1 MLSERG
7 IGRPETLRWTRRADI
22 LRGRK
27 PGGRELGLAN
37 EGYTYFGD
45 VFDRLLRSRG
55 YNQSTFAAECRR
67 RGLKLRGPFKE
78 REIGQRSISD
88 WMHGRTSCPREVP
101 IYADAVL
108 SLSEEEWAEFGL
120 AFAYGQTVP
129 KEDFETLFEIRKF
142 YRAKLPEESGDRESE
157 GRTKG
162 G

>member
-1 MLSERG
+1 MTLCG
-7 IGRPETLRWTRRADI
+7 PITGRPATLSRNHRAAI
-22 LRGRK
+22 LSSRK
-27 PGGRELGLAN
+27 PRGRELGLAN
-37 EGYTYFGD
+37 EGYTPFGD

-108 SLSEEEWAEFGL
+108 GLSEEEWAEFGL
-120 AFAYGQTVP
+120 AFAY
-129 KEDFETLFEIRKF
+129 
-142 YRAKLPEESGDRESE
+142 
-157 GRTKG
+157 
-162 G
+162 